1 MRKKKK
7 KKTDW
12 EKGLGMTSVAVSG
25 ASISPGYEEMDSSSQ
40 DELACRGACQKSVTG

>member
-1 MRKKKK
+1 MPEPWRKGDFRGHMRKKKK

-25 ASISPGYEEMDSSSQ
+25 ASVSPGYEGYLRMS
-40 DELACRGACQKSVTG
+40 